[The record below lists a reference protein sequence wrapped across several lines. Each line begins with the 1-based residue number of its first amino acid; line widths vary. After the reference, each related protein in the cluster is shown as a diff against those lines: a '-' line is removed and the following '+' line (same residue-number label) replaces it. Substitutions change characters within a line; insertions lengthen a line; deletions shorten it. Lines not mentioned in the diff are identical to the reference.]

1 MSHSE
6 LAIAGFYDHELE
18 TERRAP
24 DWGGDELFA
33 GPAPRRRRFERSQY
47 PSRLR
52 ESAHDHIEPAPPAH
66 PEPRVA
72 APQPEPQVAAPGP
85 EPVEDRYMEP
95 VPAGRRTVTITGRP
109 EGIATPRRP
118 PRTLDE
124 RIAHRPERI
133 ASWTCGLGF
142 LSILLAIVTA
152 Q

>member
-47 PSRLR
+47 PARLR

-66 PEPRVA
+66 PEPRA
-72 APQPEPQVAAPGP
+72 PEPRP
-85 EPVEDRYMEP
+85 EPIDERYIEPIDERYVEP
-95 VPAGRRTVTITGRP
+95 VPVGRRTVTITGRP
-109 EGIATPRRP
+109 ESIATPRRP
-118 PRTLDE
+118 PRTLDD